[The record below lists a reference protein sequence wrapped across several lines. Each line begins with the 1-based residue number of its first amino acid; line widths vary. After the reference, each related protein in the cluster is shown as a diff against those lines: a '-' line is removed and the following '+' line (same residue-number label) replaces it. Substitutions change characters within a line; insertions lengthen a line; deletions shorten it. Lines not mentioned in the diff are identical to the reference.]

1 MTAMNDGKRRDD
13 AVDWLRGLV
22 MLLMVLD
29 HARDFFFGIRVRPL
43 DLATT
48 TPLLFGTRW
57 VTHFCAPVFVL
68 LAGMAAYLYGSRK
81 GDAARTHYLLS
92 RGAFLVVLEVTVV
105 RLLWVPD
112 PFYHFTLIQVIW
124 VLGWSMILL
133 AGLSRLPRTVIWA
146 FAVVTIGGHQLLDA
160 VHAKELGAFAP
171 FWNFLHERAQL
182 VLAPG
187 HKVYISYP
195 LLPWPGVMALGYALG
210 PLIQLE
216 SSERRRALLRVGAGL
231 TLGFV
236 LVRALNVYG
245 DPHPWSAQRSPLF
258 TLLSFINCEKYPPSL
273 DFLLMT
279 LGPALCVLALAP
291 AVTARLP
298 FVTTIGKAPMLFY
311 LLHLFLLRIG
321 SAVVA
326 FVRFGPRAFGLPPTG
341 TAGSPELPLGYTY
354 LAWVVTLLL
363 LYPICRW
370 YAGIKATRPRP
381 WMSYL

>member
-1 MTAMNDGKRRDD
+1 MNERTRRDD

-43 DLATT
+43 DLLTT

-68 LAGMAAYLYGSRK
+68 LAGMAAYLYGRRK
-81 GDAARTHYLLS
+81 GDAARTRYLLS
-92 RGAFLVVLEVTVV
+92 RGAFLILLEITVV

-124 VLGWSMILL
+124 VLGWSMVIL
-133 AGLSRLPRTVIWA
+133 AGLSRLPRSVIWA
-146 FAVVTIGGHQLLDA
+146 FAVATIAGHQLLDG
-160 VHAKELGAFAP
+160 VHAKSFGELAP
-171 FWNFLHERAQL
+171 VWNLLHERAML
-182 VLAPG
+182 VVAPG
-187 HKVYISYP
+187 HKVYVSYP
-195 LLPWPGVMALGYALG
+195 LFPWPGVMALGYVLG
-210 PLIQLE
+210 SLLE
-216 SSERRRALLRVGAGL
+216 LEQVKRRRALLQLGAAL

-245 DPHPWSAQRSPLF
+245 DPHPWSSQRTPLF
-258 TLLSFINCEKYPPSL
+258 TLLSFVNCEKYPPSL

-298 FVTTIGKAPMLFY
+298 FVTTVGRAPMLFY
-311 LLHLFLLRIG
+311 LLHLLLLRVG
-321 SAVVA
+321 AAVLA
-326 FVRFGPRAFGLPPTG
+326 LVRFGTRAFALPPAGTG
-341 TAGSPELPLGYTY
+341 GSPELSLGYTY
-354 LAWVVTLLL
+354 LVWLVALLL
-363 LYPICRW
+363 LYPVCRW
-370 YAGIKATRPRP
+370 YAKLKATRPRA